1 MIEGYISAVGAPV
14 LEIKVKGKKE
24 EIIVEGIL
32 DTGFD
37 GYLCLPIS
45 IAVQLGLEL
54 IKVVRTELADGTIL
68 EDELVFTGKVEWNG
82 SVMEVDILLTKS
94 EDVLIGTS
102 FLIGCSVVLDYQK
115 NKVQIETI
123 SQAC

>member
-1 MIEGYISAVGAPV
+1 MIEGYISTIGTPV
-14 LEIKVKGKKE
+14 LEIKVKGKRE
-24 EIIVEGIL
+24 EIIAEGIL

-45 IAVQLGLEL
+45 IAVSLGLEL

-82 SVMEVDILLTKS
+82 ALMEVDILLTKS
-94 EDVLIGTS
+94 EDVLVGTS
-102 FLIGCSVVLDYQK
+102 FLNGYSVNLDYQAK
-115 NKVQIETI
+115 KVRIEKI
-123 SQAC
+123 A